1 MAEDLEQHQKY
12 INRAMELAVQGEG
25 QVEPNPMVGAV
36 IVRDERIISEGWYEH
51 FGGPHAEINAFN
63 KAKESVEGAT
73 LYTNLE
79 PCAHF
84 GKTPPCVDAII
95 KAKIK
100 KVVLSVRDVNPITA
114 GKGITALRNAGI
126 EVVEGIGER
135 KARLLNAPFFKLHT
149 EGLPYFIAKW
159 AMTLDGKM
167 ATRSGDSKWI
177 SSEESRSFSHEF
189 REKMGAIM
197 IGIGTALKDN
207 PKLLG
212 REGAKNNPRR
222 IILDSFARLPPDSEI
237 VKTLKQ
243 AETHVV
249 ISPNAPQE
257 RVKQLFELGVKIFEI
272 EEVSGKINFLKLA
285 RKLTE
290 LGINKVL
297 IEGGG
302 EVLASAFEADLVD
315 EVMVFIAPKIVGGR
329 NALVPVA
336 GEGVDLIKN
345 AFTLAD
351 PEIKQIGGDILI
363 RSRINRR

>member
-1 MAEDLEQHQKY
+1 MPEDLELHQKY
-12 INRAMELAVQGEG
+12 INRAMELAARGEG
-25 QVEPNPMVGAV
+25 MVEPNPMVGAV
-36 IVRDERIISEGWYEH
+36 IVRDDKVISEGWHEH

-63 KAKESVEGAT
+63 NTKESVEGAT
-73 LYTNLE
+73 LYINIE

-95 KAKIK
+95 KAKIG
-100 KVVLSVRDVNPITA
+100 KVVFSVRDPNPVTA
-114 GKGITALRNAGI
+114 GKGVTILRNAGI
-126 EVVEGIGER
+126 DVVEGIGER

-159 AMTLDGKM
+159 AMTVDGKT

-197 IGIGTALKDN
+197 VGIGTILKDN

-257 RVKQLFELGVKIFEI
+257 KVKQLFELGVKIFEI

-315 EVMVFIAPKIVGGR
+315 EVMVFIAPKIIGGR
-329 NALVPVA
+329 DAKTPVA
-336 GEGVDLIKN
+336 GEGLDILKN

-351 PEIKQIGGDILI
+351 PEVRLIGNDILV

>member
-1 MAEDLEQHQKY
+1 MAEDLELHQKY
-12 INRAMELAVQGEG
+12 INRTLELAALGEG
-25 QVEPNPMVGAV
+25 RVEPNPMVGAV
-36 IVRDERIISEGWYEH
+36 VVRDDRVISEGWYEH

-63 KAKESVEGAT
+63 KAKESIEGAT
-73 LYTNLE
+73 LYINLE

-100 KVVLSVRDVNPITA
+100 KVVFSIRDPNPVTA
-114 GKGITALRNAGI
+114 GKSVTILRNAGV
-126 EVVEGIGER
+126 EVMEGIGER
-135 KARLLNAPFFKLHT
+135 KSRMLNSPFFKLHT

-159 AMTLDGKM
+159 AMTLDGKI

-189 REKMGAIM
+189 REKMGAVM

-207 PKLLG
+207 PRLLG
-212 REGAKNNPRR
+212 REGARNNPRR

-315 EVMVFIAPKIVGGR
+315 EIMVFIAPKIIGGR
-329 NALVPVA
+329 NAPVPVA
-336 GEGVDLIKN
+336 GDGVELIKN

-351 PEIKQIGGDILI
+351 PETKFIGTDIMV